1 MSEATARPASVF
13 LPSAHS
19 ALRRRLLLLLMRVLL
34 LLLMRVLLLLL
45 MRMLLVMMSSV
56 DGADLML
63 SAQCGGVGVG
73 RLFTSA

>member
-1 MSEATARPASVF
+1 MSEATARPASVL
-13 LPSAHS
+13 LPNAHS

-34 LLLMRVLLLLL
+34 LLLV
-45 MRMLLVMMSSV
+45 RMLLVMMSSV